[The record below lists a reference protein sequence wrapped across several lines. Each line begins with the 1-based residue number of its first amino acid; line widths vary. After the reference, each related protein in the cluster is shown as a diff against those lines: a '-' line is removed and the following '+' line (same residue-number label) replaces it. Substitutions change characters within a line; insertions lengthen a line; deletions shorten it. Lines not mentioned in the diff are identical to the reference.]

1 MRQLAWAGDGVWVSI
16 RLDSTVRLYHAR
28 TLQHLQDVD
37 IEPYVSKVLGSG
49 KLGFSFVR
57 YGGDIC

>member
-1 MRQLAWAGDGVWVSI
+1 LTWEGDGVWLSI

-28 TLQHLQDVD
+28 TYQHLQDVD
-37 IEPYVSKVLGSG
+37 IDPYVSKVLGSG

-57 YGGDIC
+57 LV